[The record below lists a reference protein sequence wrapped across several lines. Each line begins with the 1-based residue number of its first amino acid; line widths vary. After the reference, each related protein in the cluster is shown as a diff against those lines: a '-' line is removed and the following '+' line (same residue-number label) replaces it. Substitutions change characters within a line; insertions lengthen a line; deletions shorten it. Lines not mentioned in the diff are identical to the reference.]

1 MTMMSLLRNPRYRGL
16 VLLAGLVAGLV
27 VVVLV
32 VRLAGGGSTDSGGS
46 GEPAAPPTGPAVVSP
61 EPTAP
66 SPMDSAAVRP
76 SQEVFDAAVKAGSDY
91 LKTRNTWRFPL
102 NLTEW
107 QDSVSRYVLST
118 SPFYDQLVPNM
129 SLGMLKVCEQERCEQ
144 SATVEPVGEVR
155 WLGNGGFRVRYL
167 VTIKSNYLEGGERS
181 TVWEVELFGTPPS
194 VNFAIDTGSASG
206 VSD

>member
-1 MTMMSLLRNPRYRGL
+1 MHRLVEWRFHDFANLLGGGVTMMSLLRNPRYRGL

-76 SQEVFDAAVKAGSDY
+76 
-91 LKTRNTWRFPL
+91 
-102 NLTEW
+102 
-107 QDSVSRYVLST
+107 
-118 SPFYDQLVPNM
+118 VP
-129 SLGMLKVCEQERCEQ
+129 
-144 SATVEPVGEVR
+144 
-155 WLGNGGFRVRYL
+155 
-167 VTIKSNYLEGGERS
+167 TI
-181 TVWEVELFGTPPS
+181 
-194 VNFAIDTGSASG
+194 
-206 VSD
+206 